1 MFVVSINMHTSSP
14 SCPTSIIYVYQQ
26 LEVLISLNGNITMFN
41 ELSIGGLF
49 GRAPNPA
56 PSTTPARVLPNT
68 SEVERLH
75 PKDCESRKNGFACE
89 KVEQVEPQKLAP
101 PPPAQ
106 LRLHHFARSRSPP
119 NTTLVGEVTTRTQQ
133 ASRPAGGLRM
143 PETFFASGTV
153 VGCPEF

>member
-1 MFVVSINMHTSSP
+1 MHTSSP
-14 SCPTSIIYVYQQ
+14 SCTTSIIYVYQQ

-89 KVEQVEPQKLAP
+89 KVEQMEPQKLAP

-119 NTTLVGEVTTRTQQ
+119 KRALGRAIRPCLWVDLVLDIELAQLDKTDK
-133 ASRPAGGLRM
+133 AGKAQRLFQSPLVM
-143 PETFFASGTV
+143 
-153 VGCPEF
+153 